1 MAADIN
7 YSVGLSN
14 INAIRKE
21 ISSAKSIKQSLKA
34 KITSESKK
42 ARKYVSDY
50 ISTDE
55 QGQETVD
62 PGAQLKVQEIAKK
75 LESHV
80 DECTEV
86 IDWLKQLMNIEN
98 ELSEETD
105 QDKLQRA
112 QVLEDEAEYILEE
125 HSNVDRILSSLMA
138 RLKGLNPTNT
148 SIIPSTDEKQSKWK
162 PDANLKPFLLQKTS
176 TLAEFDKFQ

>member
-7 YSVGLSN
+7 YSVDLSN

-42 ARKYVSDY
+42 ARKCVSDY
-50 ISTDE
+50 ISTDA

-62 PGAQLKVQEIAKK
+62 QDPSAQLKVQEIAKK
-75 LESHV
+75 LEGHV

-86 IDWLKQLMNIEN
+86 IDWLKQLINIEN

-125 HSNVDRILSSLMA
+125 HSNV
-138 RLKGLNPTNT
+138 
-148 SIIPSTDEKQSKWK
+148 KQ
-162 PDANLKPFLLQKTS
+162 T
-176 TLAEFDKFQ
+176 